1 MDFQHH
7 RRLPHIYPEG
17 KPLFITWHL
26 HGSLPHSSYP
36 PPGKLNAGQPFDWI
50 DRHLDA
56 ARSGPL
62 YLKQEPIAQLVI
74 ASIRYNAEQLQ
85 HYELHAFVVMANHV
99 HLLVLPRVNPS
110 RFLQSVKG
118 YTAREANRLL
128 GRTGQPFWQAE
139 SYDHWVRDDRES
151 DRIRAYIENNPVR
164 AGLVANAE
172 DYLWSSAGRKAE
184 MTLGSAALTGC
195 ATARCVRPHTC
206 ASSASGTVCCRFDCV
221 SSTTAEVRPILTSL

>member
-36 PPGKLNAGQPFDWI
+36 PPGKLNAGQAFVWI

-164 AGLVANAE
+164 AGWWPTRKIIHGPARKKSRDDSRLCSL
-172 DYLWSSAGRKAE
+172 DRPRHGRCW
-184 MTLGSAALTGC
+184 TGGLGSRVGW
-195 ATARCVRPHTC
+195 
-206 ASSASGTVCCRFDCV
+206 
-221 SSTTAEVRPILTSL
+221 

>member
-36 PPGKLNAGQPFDWI
+36 PPGKLNAGQAFVWI

-139 SYDHWVRDDRES
+139 WYDQGVRDDRES
-151 DRIRAYIENNPVR
+151 DRNRAYIENNPVR

-172 DYLWSSAGRKAE
+172 DYPWSSAGRKAE
-184 MTLGSAALTGC
+184 MTLGSAASTGR
-195 ATARCVRPHTC
+195 ATDGVGPE
-206 ASSASGTVCCRFDCV
+206 ASVIG
-221 SSTTAEVRPILTSL
+221 

>member
-36 PPGKLNAGQPFDWI
+36 PPGKLNAGQAFVWI

-85 HYELHAFVVMANHV
+85 QYELHAFVVMANHV

-172 DYLWSSAGRKAE
+172 DYPWSSAGRKAE
-184 MTLGSAALTGC
+184 MTLGSAASTGR
-195 ATARCVRPHTC
+195 ATDGVGPE
-206 ASSASGTVCCRFDCV
+206 ASVVG
-221 SSTTAEVRPILTSL
+221 